1 MYHQFLENNKPIKTI
16 NVEINWTLNTKANE
30 LLLNKEKDKPL
41 LVVIYIEI
49 KPDPYIWFG
58 AFCAHKFIHI
68 ETGIQD
74 KMLIIS
80 PIRRLKLYFLEK
92 LSLKNNFIFLKII
105 GSFIDLLSI
114 KYLSLKLFNKLYLN
128 KIKDHKQN

>member
-16 NVEINWTLNTKANE
+16 SVEINWTLNTKANE

-58 AFCAHKFIHI
+58 VFCAHKFIHI

-74 KMLIIS
+74 KILIIS

-105 GSFIDLLSI
+105 EPFIDLLSI
-114 KYLSLKLFNKLYLN
+114 KYLS
-128 KIKDHKQN
+128 